1 MLYLNHL
8 SGRELYSLLGIFC
21 ACNSGV
27 MLHESGDLDSLLSVL
42 LQEIPV
48 AFSGT
53 VYVVTLLHEQ
63 YSSSSMH

>member
-1 MLYLNHL
+1 
-8 SGRELYSLLGIFC
+8 
-21 ACNSGV
+21 

-63 YSSSSMH
+63 YSSSSMHLTEYWEKKRTQKPFLLENL

>member
-1 MLYLNHL
+1 
-8 SGRELYSLLGIFC
+8 
-21 ACNSGV
+21 
-27 MLHESGDLDSLLSVL
+27 MLHESGDLDSLLTVL

-48 AFSGT
+48 AFPGT